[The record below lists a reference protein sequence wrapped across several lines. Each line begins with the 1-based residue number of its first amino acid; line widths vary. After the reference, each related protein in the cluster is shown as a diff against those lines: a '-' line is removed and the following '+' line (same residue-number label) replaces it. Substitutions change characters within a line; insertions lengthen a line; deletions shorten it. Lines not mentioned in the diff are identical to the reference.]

1 MAHARKT
8 LTHYADEL
16 AHWVAQGW
24 RPLGRTH
31 SAAPAGHGM
40 VVYVVSRWQG
50 CARRLALPVAAW
62 EAEVARRQVLSSGG
76 TAWERTRETQ
86 QGRILAGRRPPMGAC
101 PDAQPGV

>member
-1 MAHARKT
+1 MRPDQPSCRQAH
-8 LTHYADEL
+8 
-16 AHWVAQGW
+16 
-24 RPLGRTH
+24 PLGRAH
-31 SAAPAGHGM
+31 SAAPAGHGT
-40 VVYVVSRWQG
+40 VVYVVCGWHG
-50 CARRLALPVAAW
+50 CAQRLALPVAAW